1 MKLSCFSLSP
11 TEVLELGQP
20 CLPLQVLLRREDAK
34 DGEEK
39 VRVVDL
45 NKLTRK
51 DKEFIVERALEVSC
65 MLLTCPVQVQT
76 LGDFCKA
83 AACIAPKNGICYLLS
98 GTPPDCATR
107 QR

>member
-1 MKLSCFSLSP
+1 M
-11 TEVLELGQP
+11 
-20 CLPLQVLLRREDAK
+20 LLHKEDAK

-65 MLLTCPVQVQT
+65 MSMACPT
-76 LGDFCKA
+76 
-83 AACIAPKNGICYLLS
+83 
-98 GTPPDCATR
+98 
-107 QR
+107 

>member
-11 TEVLELGQP
+11 TKVLKLAPP
-20 CLPLQVLLRREDAK
+20 CLPLQVLLRVEDAK

-51 DKEFIVERALEVSC
+51 DKEFIVERALEVSG
-65 MLLTCPVQVQT
+65 MLLICPV
-76 LGDFCKA
+76 
-83 AACIAPKNGICYLLS
+83 
-98 GTPPDCATR
+98 
-107 QR
+107 